1 MWRSRRRNTMTIGDI
16 IGEFNR
22 RRRWRA
28 RYRDFR
34 ARMDNDMVYLAN
46 FGSASMTTKLF
57 AAACIA
63 ASTALFAAAASA
75 QRDFS
80 DVEIT
85 TEQVADGLYMLQGA
99 GGNIGLSVGEDGAF
113 VIDDQ
118 YAPLS
123 DKILAAIAAVTDKPV
138 AFVINTHYHGDHTGG
153 NEAFGEAGA
162 HIVAHD
168 NVRKRLAEGVE
179 TFFGATEPAAAGAL
193 PVITFSET
201 VTFHWNDEEIYVFH
215 PDRAHTDGDAIV
227 HFRNA
232 NVVHMGDI
240 LFVGMFPYI
249 DYGAGGDIGGYI
261 DALEQ
266 VAGVIDEDTKVIP
279 GHGPLADKS
288 DILASAAM
296 LKEVRARIQA
306 TIDAGLDEDA
316 AVAAAPLADLAEDW
330 GGGFINAERMTR
342 KLHRGMS
349 R

>member
-1 MWRSRRRNTMTIGDI
+1 
-16 IGEFNR
+16 
-22 RRRWRA
+22 
-28 RYRDFR
+28 
-34 ARMDNDMVYLAN
+34 
-46 FGSASMTTKLF
+46 MTTKLF
-57 AAACIA
+57 AAACAA
-63 ASTALFAAAASA
+63 ASTAFLATTAFA

-80 DVEIT
+80 NVEIG
-85 TEQVADGLYMLQGA
+85 TEKVADGVYMLQGA

-123 DKILAAIAAVTDKPV
+123 EKILAAISDVTDKPV

-153 NEAFGEAGA
+153 NEAFGDAGA

-179 TFFGATEPAAAGAL
+179 TFFGATEPAAEGAL
-193 PVITFSET
+193 PVITFSQT
-201 VTFHWNDEEIYVFH
+201 VTFHWNGEEIYIFH
-215 PDRAHTDGDAIV
+215 PEKAHTDGDAIV

-232 NVVHMGDI
+232 NVVHMGDV

-249 DYGAGGDIGGYI
+249 DYGAGGDIDGYI

-266 VAGVIDEDTKVIP
+266 AASMIDEETKVIP

-296 LKEVRARIQA
+296 LKDVRARIQA

-316 AVAAAPLADLAEDW
+316 AVAAAPLADLAEEW